1 MSLLIK
7 NVQVLDGT
15 GKSAVKADVLVKN
28 DKISAIGDFP
38 NYQANDIID
47 GLNSYLSPGFID
59 INTDSDHYLT
69 IFSHPAQRDFLTQG
83 VTTIIG
89 GQCGASIAPLLHG
102 SLDSIREWADT
113 NKINVNWRTVGEF
126 IEMMNRRNIGVNF
139 GTFVGHNTIRSA
151 LIGETSRNLTSNEL
165 AVFIYILG
173 DALKDGAF
181 GLSSGLGYQS
191 GKQISYQEI
200 KLLVDVVAKYKG
212 VYSTHIRDEKDN
224 LISSINETIDIAKET
239 GAKIIINHFRPL
251 VGFENNYQ
259 QGLELIDKN
268 ADRTDIYFNLYPFD
282 TSAVTI
288 QTFLPQ
294 WAQEE
299 GIEMMFKNIKTPGL
313 REKIL
318 KQFPRLRGEEI
329 IISAPMHD
337 YLIGKTLKSFS
348 QNRDLSI
355 GQGLL
360 ALMELTRFRS
370 VISYKNI
377 KLKEVITALSHE
389 KSIIASNSASFD
401 WSENSIIPSN
411 NPKLERAYYTFKK
424 FLELVEKKKIMPI
437 EKAIFKITGLPAVKL
452 GIKNRG
458 LIRIDYFADLV
469 MFRGSEIKEVIIN
482 GKRVVRDGKFQDIL
496 AGKVLKRNQ

>member
-38 NYQANDIID
+38 NYQADDIID
-47 GLNSYLSPGFID
+47 GLNAYLSPGFID

-69 IFSHPAQRDFLTQG
+69 IFSHPAQKDFLTQG

-102 SLDSIREWADT
+102 SLNSIREWADI
-113 NKINVNWRTVGEF
+113 NKINVSWRTVEEF
-126 IEMMNRRNIGVNF
+126 IEMMSRRHIGVNF
-139 GTFVGHNTIRSA
+139 GTFVGHNTVRSA
-151 LIGETSRNLTSNEL
+151 LIGETSRNLNSNEL
-165 AVFIYILG
+165 AVFIYVLEN
-173 DALKDGAF
+173 ALKDGAF

-200 KLLVDVVAKYKG
+200 KLLVNIVAKHKG

-224 LISSINETIDIAKET
+224 LVSSITETIDIAKET
-239 GAKIIINHFRPL
+239 GAKVIINHFRPL
-251 VGFENNYQ
+251 VGFESNYQ
-259 QGLELIDKN
+259 QGLELIEKN
-268 ADRTDIYFNLYPFD
+268 TDRADIYFNLYPFD
-282 TSAVTI
+282 TSAVTT

-294 WAQEE
+294 WSQEE
-299 GIEMMFKNIKTPGL
+299 GIEIMFKNIKTLGL

-318 KQFPRLRGEEI
+318 KQFPKLRGEEI
-329 IISAPMHD
+329 IISAPMHE
-337 YLIGKTLKSFS
+337 YLVGKTLKNFA
-348 QNRDLSI
+348 QNRNLSI

-360 ALMELTRFRS
+360 ALMELTKFRS

-377 KLKEVITALSHE
+377 KLKEVINALSHE
-389 KSIIASNSASFD
+389 RSIIASNSASFD
-401 WSENSIIPSN
+401 WSGGNSVLTS
-411 NPKLERAYYTFKK
+411 NPKLERSYYTFKK

-437 EKAIFKITGLPAVKL
+437 EKAVFKMTGLPAVKL

-458 LIRIDYFADLV
+458 LIKSDYFADLV
-469 MFRGSEIKEVIIN
+469 MLRGSEIKEVIIN
-482 GKRVVRDGKFQDIL
+482 GKRVIKDGKFQDIL
-496 AGKVLKRNQ
+496 AGKVLKKDL